1 MALRKLLYVYM
12 VLFFFSCNCNN
23 AFVSD
28 YNIYTRKNNLG
39 DKEFRI
45 SLKGQITNLVFLP
58 SQRGLEHKD
67 IYLRMVSNY
76 STISTQQQ
84 NSNIK
89 ALHYIDI
96 MRSIEHILSFMA
108 RDYKIENLHCLKV
121 DISSFGEESLNLSK
135 KYIDLYG
142 NGNEIQSNNV
152 SDVVEKS
159 NLINDINRIVSV
171 YGLSVKEVKT
181 ETPYFI
187 NINDFYTD
195 NAKTTRKNV
204 VIPDRVLEATIYII
218 LRKVH

>member
-1 MALRKLLYVYM
+1 M

-89 ALHYIDI
+89 ALHYKDI

-108 RDYKIENLHCLKV
+108 RDYKI
-121 DISSFGEESLNLSK
+121 
-135 KYIDLYG
+135 
-142 NGNEIQSNNV
+142 
-152 SDVVEKS
+152 
-159 NLINDINRIVSV
+159 
-171 YGLSVKEVKT
+171 
-181 ETPYFI
+181 P
-187 NINDFYTD
+187 
-195 NAKTTRKNV
+195 
-204 VIPDRVLEATIYII
+204 
-218 LRKVH
+218 